1 MEGEMRRLSW
11 SLGILAIL
19 LNYANAHPC
28 TLLCLEQSDVLQAT
42 CYVDLQT
49 DAEVQDWGKIYPST
63 PMRVGEK
70 VDLYALNA
78 PTSLTCPAS
87 QVSIFGGATRTVTP
101 LRIFGTI
108 KQGTVQAYS
117 TPLTP
122 GVARVLVGDF
132 QNGVIVADP
141 KTIKN

>member
-11 SLGILAIL
+11 LLGMMAIL
-19 LNYANAHPC
+19 PNYADAHPC
-28 TLLCLEQSDVLQAT
+28 TLLCLDPSDSMQAT
-42 CYVDLQT
+42 CFVDLQT
-49 DAEVQDWGKIYPST
+49 DTEVQNWGTTYPSA

-87 QVSIFGGATRTVTP
+87 QVSVFGGAMRTVTP
-101 LRIFGTI
+101 IRIFGTI

-117 TPLTP
+117 TPLSP
-122 GVARVLVGDF
+122 GVARVLVNDF

-141 KTIKN
+141 KTIKD